1 MKKGQCVAYT
11 TDVLRSRYVHVCTA
25 ALIFRLFVS
34 QGIIVGEAL
43 VGLYSIGHN
52 NMHHLI

>member
-1 MKKGQCVAYT
+1 MAYI
-11 TDVLRSRYVHVCTA
+11 TDVLRSRCVHVCTA

-43 VGLYSIGHN
+43 VGLYRIGHN